1 MNLPTIANS
10 ETQGSEGAG
19 SAVQDKLRSFAEA
32 VVQLQSRIA
41 SGAIGKESASKML
54 QFMAQQ
60 LDISPQD
67 AQKITQNAGA
77 VKKAIGPLVKP
88 GKEGQSRIGQ
98 FFDSV
103 KGVMK
108 TGIETGADAVAKGA
122 SSVASSAVEGIE
134 TGANAVG
141 SVASSA
147 VEGLDKVGTFA
158 QEHPTAV
165 NLMGAAASGLSRNN
179 ATRQGVYEAIKG
191 GNERR
196 LAAQLER
203 EKMSAA
209 ENAAKIKAEADAKNK
224 NKDPFTM
231 YAQGRPGDDPRK
243 VAEDW
248 KKISASN
255 DSMWETY
262 WQAEKALGTPPQQ
275 AVKDFKLLSQDGEAG
290 KVAMANYQKG
300 KVQDLINQ
308 FKRRTDTMGAIET
321 ISDSGKIN
329 RLNNWLQQR
338 SIIEGNPFLTDNN
351 LDEAE
356 VAIMSDL
363 GLDRAMIDNIRV
375 LRMSGATNQ
384 QIMDILKMELG
395 GAQ

>member
-1 MNLPTIANS
+1 MNSPTIANS

-41 SGAIGKESASKML
+41 SGAIGKEPASKML

-77 VKKAIGPLVKP
+77 VKKAVGPLVKP

-108 TGIETGADAVAKGA
+108 TGIETGA
-122 SSVASSAVEGIE
+122 
-134 TGANAVG
+134 NAVG

-158 QEHPTAV
+158 QKHPTAV

-243 VAEDW
+243 IAEDW

-363 GLDRAMIDNIRV
+363 GVDRAMIDNIRV